1 MAFIDNQHQL
11 ETRKLKRDIYAL
23 NRANED
29 LHSVNQQITID
40 FNCQRHEFT
49 SQQIDLRE
57 REIDEHLELIGLSN
71 SLKAIV
77 GETSEL
83 VLSVNAMAARRVAIV
98 ISETPTPPSKK
109 RKRTSDWTSLESE
122 ADNENGRGGTSS
134 SAESFGGLGEWS
146 GVIMPVASS
155 SAITP
160 SSANINGGPALTP
173 STPITRG
180 KRRGRQSKK
189 SLIDTNN
196 LLERSLG
203 DYPDD
208 YVMESGTVVWGKVRS
223 NPWYPGVVLFY
234 EDIRRDKL
242 SVPIPVSAKLAEKK
256 LKIPYVPHFIIRF
269 FDNNWACLPLSS
281 LKMLGKIP
289 ELDRDMVALHSQ
301 FQGKWTGKRH
311 AEIKTAFKRATYAI
325 ASESE

>member
-1 MAFIDNQHQL
+1 MVHYSYGNLTQAFIDNQHQL

-40 FNCQRHEFT
+40 FNCKSHWVLRNSYMLMPPGQRHEFT

-208 YVMESGTVVWGKVRS
+208 YVMESGTVG
-223 NPWYPGVVLFY
+223 
-234 EDIRRDKL
+234 
-242 SVPIPVSAKLAEKK
+242 
-256 LKIPYVPHFIIRF
+256 
-269 FDNNWACLPLSS
+269 ACLFSLSFLCS
-281 LKMLGKIP
+281 
-289 ELDRDMVALHSQ
+289 VV
-301 FQGKWTGKRH
+301 
-311 AEIKTAFKRATYAI
+311 Y
-325 ASESE
+325 